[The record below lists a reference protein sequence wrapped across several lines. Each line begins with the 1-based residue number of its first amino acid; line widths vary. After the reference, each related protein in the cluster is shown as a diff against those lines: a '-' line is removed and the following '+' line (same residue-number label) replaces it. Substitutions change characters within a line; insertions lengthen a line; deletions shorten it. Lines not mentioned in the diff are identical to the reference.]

1 MLKRYDGDGRMS
13 KAVIHN
19 DTIYLRGLTIADKTM
34 DVTQQTQAVLSMV
47 EELLNKHGS
56 DKNHILSAIIHLK
69 EIGLF
74 DQMNLV
80 WDKWVEK
87 GHEPARTCVEAIM
100 SHEDILVEITIIAAL
115 K

>member
-1 MLKRYDGDGRMS
+1 MLTRYDGDGRMS

-19 DTIYLRGLTIADKTM
+19 ETIYLRGLTIADKNM
-34 DVTQQTQAVLSMV
+34 DIKAQTRGVLDMV

-56 DKNHILSAIIHLK
+56 DKNQILSAIIHLK

-80 WDKWVEK
+80 WDNWVEK
-87 GHEPARTCVEAIM
+87 GHEPARTCVEAVM
-100 SHEDILVEITIIAAL
+100 SHEDILVEITVIAAL